1 MLVSRPVMLSRSA
14 RRSVAAIA
22 AVLFLA
28 CQGAAVV
35 YARAVDSQ
43 QAGAAQGPCHDP
55 AQQDGKTTSKS
66 DCQANCQSQHN
77 SSSQSFDNIYAVTDL
92 PAITVRID
100 RIVAVAD
107 SALPAEPP
115 LLRIESPP
123 LVILHCCLRN

>member
-1 MLVSRPVMLSRSA
+1 MRPMVRLSTSA
-14 RRSVAAIA
+14 KRLVAAGA

-28 CQGAAVV
+28 CQGAAVA

-43 QAGAAQGPCHDP
+43 QTGAAQSSCHESS
-55 AQQDGKTTSKS
+55 QQDSKSTSKS

-77 SSSQSFDNIYAVTDL
+77 SSSQSFANIYAVTDL

-100 RIVAVAD
+100 RTVAVAD
-107 SALPAEPP
+107 SALSAEPP

-123 LVILHCCLRN
+123 LLILHCCLRN